1 MIIKTRLFNKQSAH
15 ISDHKCI
22 SWVMHLS
29 QYDTSQNESESK
41 VSYLKKISVFVIKVK
56 WHWSNDNNIQE
67 KNRNIARKI
76 LSLIFSNKHQWHCK
90 FIYILDNVIWFTH
103 FRKWSEIDN

>member
-15 ISDHKCI
+15 ISDHKCM
-22 SWVMHLS
+22 SWVMHLN

-41 VSYLKKISVFVIKVK
+41 SIILKKFSVFVIKVK

-76 LSLIFSNKHQWHCK
+76 LF
-90 FIYILDNVIWFTH
+90 FILSDKY
-103 FRKWSEIDN
+103 

>member
-15 ISDHKCI
+15 ISDHKCM

-41 VSYLKKISVFVIKVK
+41 SII
-56 WHWSNDNNIQE
+56 
-67 KNRNIARKI
+67 
-76 LSLIFSNKHQWHCK
+76 
-90 FIYILDNVIWFTH
+90 
-103 FRKWSEIDN
+103 